1 VGNLLPMQL
10 ARKECEKASRKEH
23 GVGCNFNSLI
33 IKTVPLGEY
42 LMEGPAEWNGPC
54 FTIECVILSG
64 AGSTLRGFGQV
75 AWAQGEMR
83 K

>member
-1 VGNLLPMQL
+1 
-10 ARKECEKASRKEH
+10 
-23 GVGCNFNSLI
+23 
-33 IKTVPLGEY
+33 
-42 LMEGPAEWNGPC
+42 MEGPAEWNGPC